1 VVFVYAAWD
10 FCGIP
15 HPGVFVAR
23 PADETA
29 SMRMHEGILRIGVA
43 SSLVKLRWTDYLQ
56 RNHTASVMRNA
67 VAKLGNPAHW
77 RRRTNS

>member
-1 VVFVYAAWD
+1 
-10 FCGIP
+10 
-15 HPGVFVAR
+15 
-23 PADETA
+23 
-29 SMRMHEGILRIGVA
+29 
-43 SSLVKLRWTDYLQ
+43 VKLRWTDYLQ